1 MIDKNKTDARRLAL
15 NVLQAVIVK
24 GESLSTCLPA
34 ILKKAQTPKDKA
46 FAQMLIYGV
55 LRWYWRL
62 TTILPLLMKKPLKEK
77 DSDIQIIL
85 LMGLFQLMD
94 TRVPDYASVDAA
106 VGLARKQKKVWA
118 TGLVNA
124 VLRNF
129 IRFQDK
135 EPETLEKKL
144 QSKPQALH
152 SHPQWIIDR
161 LKKDWPEKWQDIIA
175 QNNSQAPMVLRV
187 NQQQIKRDDYLLKLD
202 VSVQKNRL
210 SKNDAAIFLE
220 HAVDVSELP
229 GYEEGWFS
237 VQDAGAQKA
246 AQLLDLEAK
255 QTVLDCCAAPGGK
268 TCHMFE
274 IEPDIT
280 VTAMDISDQRL
291 LRVQENLERL
301 GFSAQLLAGD
311 AEQPDQW
318 WDGAHYDRILLD
330 VPCSASGVIRRH
342 PDIKLLRRPQ
352 DIKQL
357 VGTQK
362 NILQKIWTLLK
373 PGGKLLYV
381 TCSVFKDENENQ
393 LEDFLQHQLDAEE
406 IKIDAKW
413 GEARSH
419 GRQILT
425 GEQGMDGFYYALL
438 TKKL

>member
-1 MIDKNKTDARRLAL
+1 MTDKNKADARRLAL
-15 NVLQAVIVK
+15 KVLQAVIVQ
-24 GESLSTCLPA
+24 GESLSSCLPV
-34 ILKKAQTPKDKA
+34 ILKQAQTPKDKA

-62 TTILPLLMKKPLKEK
+62 TTVLPLLMKKPLKEK

-85 LMGLFQLMD
+85 LMALYQLMD

-106 VGLARKQKKVWA
+106 VSLARKQKKSWA
-118 TGLVNA
+118 TGLVNG

-135 EPETLEKKL
+135 QKEELEKKL
-144 QSKPQALH
+144 QSKPQALY

-161 LKKDWPEKWQDIIA
+161 LKKDWPEQWRQIMQ
-175 QNNSQAPMVLRV
+175 QNNVQAPMVLRV
-187 NQQQIKRDDYLLKLD
+187 NQQQITVDDYLSKLN
-202 VSVQKNRL
+202 VPVQKN
-210 SKNDAAIFLE
+210 SKPKKDSAVFLE
-220 HAVDVSELP
+220 HAVDVTELP

-246 AQLLDLEAK
+246 AQLMDLKAK
-255 QTVLDCCAAPGGK
+255 QNILDCCAAPGGK

-274 IEPDIT
+274 IEPDINM
-280 VTAMDISDQRL
+280 TAMDISDQRL

-301 GFSAQLLAGD
+301 GFSAELLAGD
-311 AEQPDQW
+311 AVQPEQW
-318 WDGAHYDRILLD
+318 WDGDCFDRILLD

-357 VGTQK
+357 VETQQ
-362 NILQKIWTLLK
+362 NILRKIWALLK
-373 PGGKLLYV
+373 PGGKLLYA

-393 LEDFLQHQLDAEE
+393 IATFLQQQPDAEE
-406 IKIDAKW
+406 IKINGDW
-413 GEARSH
+413 GQARPH

-425 GEQGMDGFYYALL
+425 GEKGMDGFYYALL
-438 TKKL
+438 TKA